1 VWSPLVRYTSVEEGS
16 KPVHKVCRD
25 CNVSGRECQ
34 EASCIK
40 PRSQFKAAWVS
51 AKDRIVFLLRT
62 PRCMRRD
69 GRWTKDGYW
78 EEEEFQHVICKSV
91 LRYEEFNYRGA
102 LMP

>member
-40 PRSQFKAAWVS
+40 PLELRSQGGVGICERSDRVFAPYS
-51 AKDRIVFLLRT
+51 ANACDA
-62 PRCMRRD
+62 MDD
-69 GRWTKDGYW
+69 GRGMGIGKKRSSNMVGTGAEFGNTK
-78 EEEEFQHVICKSV
+78 HINS
-91 LRYEEFNYRGA
+91 R
-102 LMP
+102 